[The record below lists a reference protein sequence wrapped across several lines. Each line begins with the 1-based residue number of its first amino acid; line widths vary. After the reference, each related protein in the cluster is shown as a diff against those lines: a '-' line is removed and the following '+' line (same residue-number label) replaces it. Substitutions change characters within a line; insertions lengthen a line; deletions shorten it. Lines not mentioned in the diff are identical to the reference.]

1 MASAR
6 RTRILHLHSTFK
18 LGGKEARDVDLIN
31 HFGDRFEHVIV
42 SAEAGAFAAADL
54 IDRRVP
60 FTTAACPPYL
70 AGPMRPGRLRDLGR
84 YIRGGGFDLVLS
96 FNFGAMDGVL
106 ANLLWGG
113 RPLVHHE
120 DGFNEDEA
128 GGQKRER
135 VLYRRLALRG
145 ARHLVV
151 PSTTLEKIARE
162 SWMLRAPQLQRI
174 PNGIDLDSFRDG
186 PDASAIA
193 GLERTDAT
201 VIVGTVAGLRKV
213 KNLPRLVRAFAAA
226 IGRAGQACDA
236 RLVIVGSGPE
246 EAAIR
251 ATAEDC
257 GIADRLLMPGF
268 LPHPHRY
275 MALFDIFALSSDSE
289 QFPISLVE
297 AMAAGRPAVAPL
309 VGDIG
314 AIIADENRSL
324 MTPPGDEAA
333 LTDSLARLL
342 GDPALRQR
350 LGAANRAR
358 ANAEFGRG
366 AMFARYA
373 EVYASA
379 MGCRRTAR

>member
-6 RTRILHLHSTFK
+6 RARILHLHSTFK

-42 SAEAGAFAAADL
+42 SAEPGGFAAADL
-54 IDRRVP
+54 IDRRVT
-60 FTTAACPPYL
+60 FSTAACPPHL
-70 AGPMRPGRLRDLGR
+70 AGPMRPGRLRNLGR
-84 YIRGGGFDLVLS
+84 YIRDGGFDLVLS

-106 ANLLWGG
+106 ANLLWGR

-128 GGQKRER
+128 QGQKRER

-151 PSTTLEKIARE
+151 PSTTLEIIARE
-162 SWMLRAPQLQRI
+162 SWLIGPPKLQRI
-174 PNGIDLDSFRDG
+174 PNGIDLDSFRNG
-186 PDASAIA
+186 PVGSTIA
-193 GLERTDAT
+193 GLDRTDAT
-201 VIVGTVAGLRKV
+201 VVVGTVAGLRKV
-213 KNLPRLVRAFAAA
+213 KNLPRLVRAFAQAKQQV
-226 IGRAGQACDA
+226 GKACDA
-236 RLVIVGSGPE
+236 RLAIVGSGPE

-251 ATAEDC
+251 ATAEEY
-257 GIADRLLMPGF
+257 GVGDRLLMPGF

-275 MALFDIFALSSDSE
+275 MGLFDIFALSSDSE

-297 AMAAGRPAVAPL
+297 AMAAGLPAVAPL

-324 MTPPGDEAA
+324 MTLPGDEAA
-333 LTDSLARLL
+333 LADSLARLL

-350 LGAANRAR
+350 LGRANRAR
-358 ANAEFGRG
+358 ADAEFGRA

-373 EVYASA
+373 EVYGSA
-379 MGCRRTAR
+379 MGCRRIG